1 MLYFMEESILSEMIW
16 KKAVVT
22 LYRERYPKIET
33 EPFAVIKTK
42 AVTINIEE
50 KEHVSGHLEDFFALM
65 GDVDYI
71 SSPQGS
77 TDKYVLCWFDNSEED
92 TTKDLR
98 RLTGVTFPKKVSY
111 TLTESGKRTYNADFK
126 ATHAK
131 LK

>member
-1 MLYFMEESILSEMIW
+1 MEEFVLSEMVW

-22 LYRERYPKIET
+22 LYRERYPKMET

-42 AVTINIEE
+42 AVTINVDEN
-50 KEHVSGHLEDFFALM
+50 EHVSGNLEDFFALM

-71 SSPQGS
+71 SSLQGS
-77 TDKYVLCWFDNSEED
+77 TDKYVLCWFDDAEED
-92 TTKDLR
+92 TAKDLR

-111 TLTESGKRTYNADFK
+111 TLTESGKRTYNANFK
-126 ATHAK
+126 ATRAK